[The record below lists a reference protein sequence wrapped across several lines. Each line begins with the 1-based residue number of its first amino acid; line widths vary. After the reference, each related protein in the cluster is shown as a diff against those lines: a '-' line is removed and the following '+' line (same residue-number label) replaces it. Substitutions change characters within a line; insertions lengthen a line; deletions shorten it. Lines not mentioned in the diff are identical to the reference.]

1 LTKAEKALR
10 EEMYQRYE
18 RATDMQEVIRK
29 IIRNNS
35 VSLYTQTETA
45 IWNDIP
51 DKLRYNYYSEKDGS
65 VNGEKDGVGL
75 RDGPYE
81 ASDDSSVKE
90 RKKNEERAK
99 KLAAI
104 KDERNITTE
113 EVSALNNQI

>member
-1 LTKAEKALR
+1 
-10 EEMYQRYE
+10 M
-18 RATDMQEVIRK
+18 
-29 IIRNNS
+29 
-35 VSLYTQTETA
+35 YTQTETA

-65 VNGEKDGVGL
+65 INGEKEGVGL

-90 RKKNEERAK
+90 RKKNEERAR
-99 KLAAI
+99 KLEKM

-113 EVSALNNQI
+113 ELSKLNNEIQLANEEDKLHDKAVLGTNQKSKGIQVETIAPSDEPS